1 MCATALSPEFV
12 DTPDRPRVPPKR
24 SFTPTIMDARAPPA
38 RAAAA
43 AARTRHDDDD
53 DDDDE

>member
-1 MCATALSPEFV
+1 MCATALSPELV

-24 SFTPTIMDARAPPA
+24 SFTPTIMDARALPA
-38 RAAAA
+38 RAAA

-53 DDDDE
+53 DE